1 MTEQHRSAEQCSA
14 EQHGADQRGAVHH
27 RADDDAH
34 DHLAAYLNEHLLA
47 SEGGLK
53 AFDAAAR
60 TWAGTRHEQTLH
72 ALADEIARDRK
83 DLALLIERLGYR
95 PAGWK
100 RLLTLAFRAGGS
112 ANPVNF
118 LRMRGGSMAQ
128 LELDVL
134 TGMVRAKVSMWDAL
148 LTLAEHDPRLDVRM
162 LEALRRRAEQ
172 QITELQNVAKA
183 TVRDRFLPGAA

>member
-1 MTEQHRSAEQCSA
+1 MTEQQRSAEDDR
-14 EQHGADQRGAVHH
+14 ADHH
-27 RADDDAH
+27 RADHHRTDHHSADDDAH

-53 AFDAAAR
+53 AFDAAAG
-60 TWAGTRHEQTLH
+60 TWAGTRHEQTLR

-100 RLLTLAFRAGGS
+100 RLLTLAFRTGGS
-112 ANPVNF
+112 ANPVNV

-148 LTLAEHDPRLDVRM
+148 LTLAEDDPRFEVRM

-172 QITELQNVAKA
+172 QITELQFVAHE
-183 TVRDRFLPGAA
+183 TVRERFLPGRH

>member
-1 MTEQHRSAEQCSA
+1 MSDARPTRP
-14 EQHGADQRGAVHH
+14 DQT
-27 RADDDAH
+27 RADASDAH

-47 SEGGLK
+47 SEGGLH
-53 AFDAAAR
+53 AFRAAAR
-60 TWAGTRHEQTLH
+60 TWEGTPHERTLL

-83 DLALLIERLGYR
+83 DLAVLIDRLGYR

-112 ANPVNF
+112 ANPINF

-134 TGMVRAKVSMWDAL
+134 TGMVRAKLSMWDAL
-148 LTLAEHDPRLDVRM
+148 LELAEDDARFDGRM
-162 LEALRRRAEQ
+162 LQALRRRAEQ
-172 QITELQNVAKA
+172 QITELQNLARS
-183 TVRDRFLPGAA
+183 TVRARFLPGAP